1 MSTKEY
7 LAMLGAFVLTRSI
20 RTLFRGYVV
29 AAGGSIHNF
38 SRPYGTEPILQRF
51 PALKRRAILGRPY
64 GTFTVAFLLSL
75 ATPFSLVQQ
84 PALKAQTAKAPD
96 KSKPASGGNPASRT
110 DARSPDNP
118 DVLRQMNSALQELAA
133 RVSPAVVQIQ
143 TTGYGPLTEGD
154 GDRGRTAL
162 IVRQRAV
169 GSGVIVDAN
178 GYIMTNAHVVE
189 GAHRIRVALPMS
201 LNSSPS
207 NLPAGRRQLF
217 DAKVLGVHKES
228 DLALL
233 KIEQTD
239 LPTLSLEAPQNIHVG
254 QMVLAVGSPE
264 GLQSSVT
271 MGVISAVARQA
282 DPAKSLNYVQTD
294 APINPGNSGG
304 PLVDMDGYVV
314 GINTFILSQSGG
326 SEGLG
331 FAIPARVVNFVYHS
345 LRKYGHVHH
354 VEMGAGAQEI
364 TPTLAEGVGLPQ
376 SWGVIVDD
384 VTPDGPAA
392 AAGVQV
398 QDIIL
403 TADDRPIETL
413 SALTAATYLHNP
425 DKPVKLEILRG
436 TDANKN
442 KEKKILYVAAV
453 EKHDQMDLLMD
464 ATDPE
469 KSLVPRL
476 GILVIDITD
485 QIRSVIGTTRI
496 SGGVVVVGRAANL
509 IVSDSGVQTGDI
521 IHSLNTKPID
531 SVETLRREVRELK
544 SGDAVVLQIER
555 DGGLQY
561 LPFEME

>member
-1 MSTKEY
+1 MSSKSG
-7 LAMLGAFVLTRSI
+7 LDL
-20 RTLFRGYVV
+20 RTLILPLLFVTTLGL
-29 AAGGSIHNF
+29 AQESAGKPSTNNAPEK
-38 SRPYGTEPILQRF
+38 SSPMATEPHL
-51 PALKRRAILGRPY
+51 PN
-64 GTFTVAFLLSL
+64 
-75 ATPFSLVQQ
+75 TP
-84 PALKAQTAKAPD
+84 D
-96 KSKPASGGNPASRT
+96 I
-110 DARSPDNP
+110 
-118 DVLRQMNSALQELAA
+118 LRQVNSALEELAA

-143 TTGYGPLTEGD
+143 TTGYGPLSD
-154 GDRGRTAL
+154 NDSDRGRTAL
-162 IVRQRAV
+162 IVRQHAV

-201 LNSSPS
+201 STGAPTNTPV
-207 NLPAGRRQLF
+207 GRRQLF

-233 KIEQTD
+233 KIDQTD
-239 LPTLSLEAPQNIHVG
+239 LPTLSLEQPQNIRVG

-264 GLQSSVT
+264 GLQNSVT

-282 DPAKSLNYVQTD
+282 DPTKSLNYIQTD

-304 PLVDMDGYVV
+304 PLVDMNGHVV
-314 GINTFILSQSGG
+314 GINTFILTQSGG

-331 FAIPARVVNFVYHS
+331 FAIPARVVNFVYQS
-345 LRKYGHVHH
+345 LRKYGHVHR
-354 VEMGAGAQEI
+354 VEIGAGAQEI
-364 TPTLAEGVGLPQ
+364 TPTLADGLGLPQ

-392 AAGVQV
+392 SAGLQV

-403 TADDRPIETL
+403 TADDRPIETM

-436 TDANKN
+436 
-442 KEKKILYVAAV
+442 KEKKTLYVPAV

-464 ATDPE
+464 ASDPA
-469 KSLVPRL
+469 KSLVSRL
-476 GILVIDITD
+476 GILAVDITD
-485 QIRSVIGTTRI
+485 QIRSAIGTVRLA
-496 SGGVVVVGRAANL
+496 GGVVVVGRAANL
-509 IVSDSGVQTGDI
+509 IVSDSGLQTGDI

-531 SVETLRREVRELK
+531 SVESLRAAVRALK